1 MLWHWGH
8 FWMTIAGAFLCV
20 LRARF
25 FRLEV
30 RRLGTAMGVDYVKR
44 VEGAQDV

>member
-1 MLWHWGH
+1 MLWHCGH
-8 FWMTIAGAFLCV
+8 FWMLIAGAFVCV

-30 RRLGTAMGVDYVKR
+30 RRLGTAMR
-44 VEGAQDV
+44 VSSEKG